1 MAYTPTQLA
10 KFKGLTVEVKWGD
23 AHSLDPWTPLEE
35 LTEDCLVAL
44 PCSTYGIV
52 IGTSPDGIMVAAA
65 INAAACTGG
74 NWFIPRGM
82 IEAITVLE
90 PKGDNREAKRLAG
103 DSGPGS
109 PDAAGRSGEGGRRS
123 RRYFR
128 RRAGS

>member
-1 MAYTPTQLA
+1 MAYTPKQLA
-10 KFKGLTVEVKWGD
+10 AFKGLTVEVKWGD

-35 LTEDCLVAL
+35 LTPDTLVAL

-52 IGTSPDGIMVAAA
+52 IGTSDEGVMVAAA

-82 IEAITVLE
+82 IESITVLE
-90 PKGDNREAKRLAG
+90 PKGDKNEAKRLAG
-103 DSGPGS
+103 SGGTGGA
-109 PDAAGRSGEGGRRS
+109 DAAGRRGEGGRRS

>member
-1 MAYTPTQLA
+1 MYTAKQLA
-10 KFKGLTVEVKWGD
+10 AFKGLTVEVKWGD

-35 LTEDCLVAL
+35 LTPDTLVAL

-52 IGTSPDGIMVAAA
+52 IGTSEEGIMVAAA

-82 IEAITVLE
+82 IEAVTVLV
-90 PKGDNREAKRLAG
+90 PKEKTNEAKRLAG
-103 DSGPGS
+103 NSGPGS
-109 PDAAGRSGEGGRRS
+109 SDAAGRSGEGGRRG

-128 RRAGS
+128 RRAGA